1 MDRCINSRSVT
12 EPGVFTHSEPGTQ
25 NPELLYLCTVKISAS
40 IYSTQRPLEE
50 VVREL
55 DAHRIDLFHVDCND
69 DPNVFDDIAKIRT
82 ISKTPIDLHI
92 ITSDPEKYFPL
103 LEKTPCDYVT
113 FQYENLPASP
123 GGPETKPALTIP
135 SSIKGKL
142 GLAITAVSD
151 IDAFDAYASRFDFIL
166 MMATIPGK
174 SGGEFNKE
182 IFRKIRA
189 FRKKYPEKRV
199 HVDGGVNGEVSFI
212 LRNMGV
218 YASVSGSYLFK
229 AETVGLALLNL
240 KTHENESHFQV
251 KDFMMTYGEIPVL
264 RPNQRSFENVLK
276 NIDEFQM
283 GFTILIDNS
292 EQLEGII
299 SNADV
304 RKGLLKRIGWLNDIH
319 ESDIT
324 NKTPVT
330 VNENATV
337 VELIRLIKSKKFP
350 ITYLP
355 VVNNE
360 NKVTGALTFFNLV
373 KGEA

>member
-1 MDRCINSRSVT
+1 
-12 EPGVFTHSEPGTQ
+12 
-25 NPELLYLCTVKISAS
+25 VKISAS

-69 DPNVFDDIAKIRT
+69 DPKVFDDIEKIRR

-92 ITSDPEKYFPL
+92 ITSDPQKYFPL

-113 FQYENLPASP
+113 FQFENLPEFLDVP
-123 GGPETKPALTIP
+123 VT
-135 SSIKGKL
+135 IKGKL
-142 GLAITAVSD
+142 GLAITAASD
-151 IDAFDAYASRFDFIL
+151 IDAFDAYAPRFHFIL

-174 SGGEFNKE
+174 SGGEFNKD

-251 KDFMMTYGEIPVL
+251 KDFMLSGDEIPVL
-264 RPNQRSFENVLK
+264 KPGKRSFENVLK
-276 NIDEFQM
+276 NIEEFQM
-283 GFTILIDNS
+283 GFTILADD
-292 EQLEGII
+292 EGKLEGII

-304 RKGLLKRIGWLNDIH
+304 RKGLLKRIGWLNEIH

-324 NKTPVT
+324 NKTPVV

-337 VELIRLIKSKKFP
+337 VELIRLIKSKQFP

-355 VVNNE
+355 VVDNDNN
-360 NKVTGALTFFNLV
+360 VTGALTFFNLV

>member
-1 MDRCINSRSVT
+1 M
-12 EPGVFTHSEPGTQ
+12 
-25 NPELLYLCTVKISAS
+25 KISAS
-40 IYSTQRPLEE
+40 IYSTSRDLEQ

-69 DPNVFDDIAKIRT
+69 DPKVFEDIAKIRT
-82 ISKTPIDLHI
+82 ISATPVDLHI
-92 ITSDPEKYFPL
+92 ISSDPEKYFPL

-113 FQYENLPASP
+113 FQYEDLPGKLEVP
-123 GGPETKPALTIP
+123 F
-135 SSIKGKL
+135 SIKGKL
-142 GLAITAVSD
+142 GLAITAASD
-151 IDAFDAYASRFDFIL
+151 IDAFDAYATRFDFIL

-174 SGGEFNKE
+174 SGGEFNKD

-229 AETVGLALLNL
+229 AETIGSALLNL
-240 KTHENESHFQV
+240 KTHEHESHFLV
-251 KDFMMTYGEIPVL
+251 KDFMLAHGEIPML
-264 RPNQRSFENVLK
+264 KPGERSFENVLR
-276 NIDEFQM
+276 NIEEFQM
-283 GFTILIDNS
+283 GFTILADNTGK
-292 EQLEGII
+292 LEGII

-304 RKGLLKRIGWLNDIH
+304 RKGLLKKINALNEIN
-319 ESDIT
+319 EQDIT
-324 NKTPVT
+324 NQTPVV

-355 VVNNE
+355 VVNND
-360 NKVTGALTFFNLV
+360 NHVTGALTFFNLV

>member
-1 MDRCINSRSVT
+1 M
-12 EPGVFTHSEPGTQ
+12 
-25 NPELLYLCTVKISAS
+25 KISAS
-40 IYSTQRPLEE
+40 IYSTSADLEKT
-50 VVREL
+50 VKEL
-55 DAHRIDLFHVDCND
+55 DAHRIDMFHVDCND
-69 DPNVFDDIAKIRT
+69 DVNVFNDIEKIRS
-82 ISKTPIDLHI
+82 ISKSPVDLHI
-92 ITSDPEKYFPL
+92 ISSDPEKYFPL

-113 FQYENLPASP
+113 FQYENLPGKLNVP
-123 GGPETKPALTIP
+123 DT
-135 SSIKGKL
+135 IKGKL
-142 GLAITAVSD
+142 GLAITAVSE
-151 IDAFDAYASRFDFIL
+151 IDAFDAYADRFDFIL

-189 FRKKYPEKRV
+189 FRRKYPEKRV

-229 AETVGLALLNL
+229 ADTLGLALLNL
-240 KTHENESHFQV
+240 KTHENESHFLV
-251 KDFMMTYGEIPVL
+251 KDFMLTNGEIPVL
-264 RPNQRSFENVLK
+264 HPDQRSFADVLN
-276 NIDEFQM
+276 NIEEFQM
-283 GFTILIDNS
+283 GFTILADNNGK
-292 EQLEGII
+292 LEGII

-304 RKGLLKRIGWLNDIH
+304 RKGLMKNISDLNAIS
-319 ESDIT
+319 ESDIV
-324 NKTPVT
+324 NRTPVT
-330 VNENATV
+330 VNENASV

-355 VVNNE
+355 VVNSE

>member
-1 MDRCINSRSVT
+1 M
-12 EPGVFTHSEPGTQ
+12 
-25 NPELLYLCTVKISAS
+25 KISAS
-40 IYSTQRPLEE
+40 IYSTTRDLEQ

-69 DPNVFDDIAKIRT
+69 DQKVFDDIAKIRT

-92 ITSDPEKYFPL
+92 ISSTPEKYFPL

-113 FQYENLPASP
+113 FQFENLPAKL
-123 GGPETKPALTIP
+123 EIP
-135 SSIKGKL
+135 STITGKL
-142 GLAITAVSD
+142 GLAITAASE
-151 IDAFDAYASRFDFIL
+151 IDAFEQYANRFDFML

-182 IFRKIRA
+182 IFRKIRM
-189 FRKKYPEKRV
+189 FQKRYPEKRV

-229 AETVGLALLNL
+229 AETLGSALLNL
-240 KTHENESHFQV
+240 KTHENDSHFLV
-251 KDFMMTYGEIPVL
+251 KDFMLSGDEIPVL
-264 RPNQRSFENVLK
+264 LPGARSFENVLRSIEK
-276 NIDEFQM
+276 HQM
-283 GFTILIDNS
+283 GFTILADN
-292 EQLEGII
+292 QNKLEGII

-304 RKGLLKRIGWLNDIH
+304 RKGLLKNIDKLDDIAENDIA
-319 ESDIT
+319 
-324 NKTPVT
+324 NRTPIT

-337 VELIRLIKSKKFP
+337 VDLIRLIKSKKFP

-355 VVNNE
+355 VIDNE
-360 NKVTGALTFFNLV
+360 NRVTGALTFFNLV

>member
-1 MDRCINSRSVT
+1 M
-12 EPGVFTHSEPGTQ
+12 
-25 NPELLYLCTVKISAS
+25 KISAS
-40 IYSTQRPLEE
+40 IYSTSRPLEE

-69 DPNVFDDIAKIRT
+69 DPKVFDDIAKIRT
-82 ISKTPIDLHI
+82 LSKTPVDLHI
-92 ITSDPEKYFPL
+92 ISKTPEKYFPL

-113 FQYENLPASP
+113 FQYEDLP
-123 GGPETKPALTIP
+123 GKLEIP
-135 SSIKGKL
+135 STIKGKI

-151 IDAFDAYASRFDFIL
+151 IDVFDQYASRFDFML

-174 SGGEFNKE
+174 SGGEFNKD

-229 AETVGLALLNL
+229 ADTLGLALLNL
-240 KTHENESHFQV
+240 KTHENESHFLV
-251 KDFMMTYGEIPVL
+251 KDFMLANGEIPVL
-264 RPNQRSFENVLK
+264 KPGERSFENVLR
-276 NIDEFQM
+276 NIEDFAM
-283 GFTILIDNS
+283 GFTILADNNGTL
-292 EQLEGII
+292 QGII

-304 RKGLLKRIGWLNDIH
+304 RKGLLKKINSLSSIS
-319 ESDIT
+319 EQDIT

-355 VVNNE
+355 VVTNE
-360 NKVTGALTFFNLV
+360 NKVAGALTFFNLV